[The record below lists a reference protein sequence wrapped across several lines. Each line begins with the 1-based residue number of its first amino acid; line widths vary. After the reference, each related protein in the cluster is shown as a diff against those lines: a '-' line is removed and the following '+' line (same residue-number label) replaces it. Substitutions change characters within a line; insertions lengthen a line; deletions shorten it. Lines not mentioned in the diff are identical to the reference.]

1 MIRQI
6 QYRNMKLRYDRLFTP
21 ILTDVSLRD
30 GLQGANIKDYHITK
44 KKLILDDIVK
54 HYNPVKIEIG
64 SLVNP
69 KILPIMGDSMELYQ
83 YAKDKYMANN
93 LDLFMLIPSI
103 KQFEIAMKY
112 NIKNLAFITSI
123 SDTFQKKNTNRS
135 IQETKEDFKTITKSL
150 LREHFYESRY
160 VKLYI
165 SCIHQC
171 PIQGLLDEENIISE
185 IFYYHNNYRFN
196 ELCLS
201 DTMGTLDANDLDYI
215 LKRLIYIGV
224 PSSKFSLHLHYSPS
238 NIQNIENLLHV
249 CFKYNITKYDVS
261 MIDTG
266 GCSVTIPPGELK
278 SNLTYDLFYDIYN
291 RYILHEPSLF

>member
-30 GLQGANIKDYHITK
+30 GIQGANIKDYPTNK
-44 KKLILDDIVK
+44 KKEILDDIVK
-54 HYNPVKIEIG
+54 HYNPAKIEIG

-69 KILPIMGDSMELYQ
+69 KILPIMADSMELYQ
-83 YAKDKYMANN
+83 YTKEKYATNN
-93 LDLFMLIPSI
+93 VDFFMLIPSM

-123 SDTFQKKNTNRS
+123 SDAFQKKNTNQS
-135 IQETKEDFKTITKSL
+135 IEETKEDFKTITKSL
-150 LREHFYESRY
+150 LREHFYERRY
-160 VKLYI
+160 TKLYI

-171 PIQGLLDEENIISE
+171 PIKGLLDEENIITE
-185 IFYYHNNYRFN
+185 IFHYHNNYRFN

-201 DTMGTLDANDLDYI
+201 DTMGTLDAYDLDYI

-224 PSSKFSLHLHYSPS
+224 PAKKFSLHLHYSPS

-266 GCSVTIPPGELK
+266 GCSVTMKHDELK

-291 RYILHEPSLF
+291 RYILQA

>member
-30 GLQGANIKDYHITK
+30 GLQGANIKDYPTNK
-44 KKLILDDIVK
+44 KKVILDDIVK
-54 HYNPVKIEIG
+54 HYNPAKIELG

-69 KILPIMGDSMELYQ
+69 KILPIMADSMELYQ
-83 YAKDKYMANN
+83 YAKEKYATNN
-93 LDLFMLIPSI
+93 LDFFMLIPSM

-112 NIKNLAFITSI
+112 NIKNLVFITSI
-123 SDTFQKKNTNRS
+123 SDAFQKKNTNRT
-135 IQETKEDFKTITKSL
+135 IEETKADFKIITKSL
-150 LREHFYESRY
+150 LREHFYEMRY
-160 VKLYI
+160 TKLYI
-165 SCIHQC
+165 SCIQQC
-171 PIQGLLDEENIISE
+171 PIKGVLDEDNIINE

-201 DTMGTLDANDLDYI
+201 DTMGTLDAYELDYI

-266 GCSVTIPPGELK
+266 GCSVTMKPDELR

-291 RYILHEPSLF
+291 RYILHA

>member
-30 GLQGANIKDYHITK
+30 GLQGANIKDYPINK
-44 KKLILDDIVK
+44 KKIILDDIVK
-54 HYNPVKIEIG
+54 QYNPAKIEVG

-69 KILPIMGDSMELYQ
+69 KILPIMADSMELYQ
-83 YAKDKYMANN
+83 YAKQNYATNN
-93 LDLFMLIPSI
+93 VDFFMLIPSM

-112 NIKNLAFITSI
+112 NIKNLAFITSV
-123 SDTFQKKNTNRS
+123 SEEFQKKNTNRTLDE
-135 IQETKEDFKTITKSL
+135 IKADFKIISKSL
-150 LREHFYESRY
+150 LREHFYERRY
-160 VKLYI
+160 TKLYI
-165 SCIHQC
+165 SCIQEC
-171 PIQGLLDEENIISE
+171 PIRGMIDEDKIINE
-185 IFYYHNNYRFN
+185 VFYYYNNYRFN

-201 DTMGTLDANDLDYI
+201 DTMGTLDPVDFEYI
-215 LKRLIYIGV
+215 LKRLIYIGI
-224 PSSKFSLHLHYSPS
+224 PAKKFSLHLHYSPS
-238 NIQNIENLLHV
+238 KIQNIENILHI

-266 GCSVTIPPGELK
+266 GCSVTMKPDELK

-291 RYILHEPSLF
+291 RYILQA